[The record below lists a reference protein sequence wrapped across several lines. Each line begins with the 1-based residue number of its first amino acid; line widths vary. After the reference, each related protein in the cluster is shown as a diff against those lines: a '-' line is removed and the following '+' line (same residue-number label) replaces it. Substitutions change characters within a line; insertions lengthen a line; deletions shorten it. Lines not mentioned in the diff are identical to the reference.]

1 MTENLEL
8 PVMSF
13 GPLGDAIAFKRDSYR
28 FECKFS
34 WIPDIQMVWYKD
46 SQQLPLNTSSNHRSI
61 LFKLDS
67 IQIVWG
73 STLELKELSVED
85 SGLYGC
91 VVTYPGGYKF
101 TRTSH
106 LSVIPSDSPFCN
118 AATTAT
124 SKGTFHWHDTAAG
137 GTAFLP
143 CPLGVMGS
151 FPDHRGAQ
159 RNCSVN
165 GDWME
170 VEAEP
175 CVHANEITRALH
187 DLKEVIFAKLKA
199 TLLCTALVSQ
209 LTEENCKW
217 NQYF

>member
-1 MTENLEL
+1 MVVLSPIRVAISL
-8 PVMSF
+8 QV
-13 GPLGDAIAFKRDSYR
+13 PLI
-28 FECKFS
+28 C
-34 WIPDIQMVWYKD
+34 
-46 SQQLPLNTSSNHRSI
+46 L
-61 LFKLDS
+61 LF
-67 IQIVWG
+67 Q
-73 STLELKELSVED
+73 
-85 SGLYGC
+85 
-91 VVTYPGGYKF
+91 
-101 TRTSH
+101 
-106 LSVIPSDSPFCN
+106 SDSPFCN

-151 FPDHRGAQ
+151 FPDRRGAQ

-187 DLKEVIFAKLKA
+187 DLKEVIFANLKA